1 MSVMTMAASDNPSQV
16 GGNDNASTVISSLIA
31 TLKVSRSSQP
41 AESISIHIQVLA
53 SYNGKV
59 GHITVSSSE
68 THVENANPCAP
79 VRKGIKTN
87 VSAGHTNIVSEISS
101 VIRVQSQSG
110 ALNENCDVQVP
121 LTDAAS
127 MIIF

>member
-1 MSVMTMAASDNPSQV
+1 MSVMTMAPSDNPSQV
-16 GGNDNASTVISSLIA
+16 GGNASASTVMSSFMA
-31 TLKVSRSSQP
+31 TSKVSLSSHP
-41 AESISIHIQVLA
+41 AESLRIHIQVFA

-87 VSAGHTNIVSEISS
+87 VSPGHTNIVSEISS
-101 VIRVQSQSG
+101 VIRVQPQSG
-110 ALNENCDVQVP
+110 ALNENCDVQV
-121 LTDAAS
+121 
-127 MIIF
+127 